1 VVNTSPCTA
10 VPDTTGTAVF
20 TGPAAAATTVPVC
33 AESADADP
41 PAFEAVTTDRTV
53 SPTSPA

>member
-53 SPTSPA
+53 